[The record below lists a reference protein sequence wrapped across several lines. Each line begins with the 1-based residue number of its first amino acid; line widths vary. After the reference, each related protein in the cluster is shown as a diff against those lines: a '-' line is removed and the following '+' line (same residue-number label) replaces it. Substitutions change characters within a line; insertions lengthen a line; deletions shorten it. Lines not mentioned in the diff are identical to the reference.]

1 MSTTTSAKTP
11 ADRDRRRDTFDSA
24 LRGAVDPV
32 RRRWNTIL
40 RESRAFFTVALALSL
55 FATAGC
61 CNGTAGTPTTG
72 SPGSPGGSCPGAVS
86 IAWSSTSTFAQL
98 SCPGS
103 VSIAWSIA
111 NGSGQPS
118 SCFQTRATSVAVR
131 LQNRTGGTPV
141 FTAFPCNDGAGTA
154 NIAPGL
160 YDVAIELHD
169 ANGATLATA
178 PVQASVAVA
187 VGRTKTLTPAAFI
200 VNGGGGGGGGT
211 GHVQLTLQTAG
222 FASNCLSTGGAGITG
237 SLITIITDGGSC
249 AAVKLI
255 RTRGGV
261 EVGTYQVDCGSPSVT
276 TCIEADERLTA
287 PDLAPGNYTVHVRGA
302 VGAGACFAAHATL
315 AVPQTGQLTK
325 LIVMQ
330 HQNAPGC

>member
-1 MSTTTSAKTP
+1 MSTTTSDNTP
-11 ADRDRRRDTFDSA
+11 ADRGQRGNPIKSA
-24 LRGAVDPV
+24 PRGAVDAV
-32 RRRWNTIL
+32 WRHWSTML
-40 RESRAFFTVALALSL
+40 RGARGFLTVALAL
-55 FATAGC
+55 FAIAGC
-61 CNGTAGTPTTG
+61 DGTAGTPSAG
-72 SPGSPGGSCPGAVS
+72 SPGHSCPGAVS
-86 IAWSSTSTFAQL
+86 ISWSSTSFAQL

-111 NGSGQPS
+111 NGTGQPS
-118 SCFQTRATSVAVR
+118 SCFQTRATSVALR
-131 LQNRTGGTPV
+131 IQSRTGGTPV

-154 NIAPGL
+154 NVAPGL
-160 YDVAIELHD
+160 YDIAIELHD
-169 ANGATLATA
+169 ANGAKLATV

-222 FASNCLSTGGAGITG
+222 FPSNCLSTGGAGITG

-249 AAVKLI
+249 AAVKLV

-287 PDLAPGNYTVHVRGA
+287 PDLAPGNYTLHVRGA
-302 VGAGACFAAHATL
+302 VGAGACFAADATL

>member
-1 MSTTTSAKTP
+1 MSITTSDETP
-11 ADRDRRRDTFDSA
+11 TDRGRRSDSFNSA
-24 LRGAVDPV
+24 LRGPFDPV
-32 RRRWNTIL
+32 WRGWRTIL
-40 RESRAFFTVALALSL
+40 REARGFFTVALALAL
-55 FATAGC
+55 FAIAGC

-72 SPGSPGGSCPGAVS
+72 SPWNPTNSCPGA
-86 IAWSSTSTFAQL
+86 
-98 SCPGS
+98 

-111 NGSGQPS
+111 NGSGQRS
-118 SCFQTRATSVAVR
+118 SCFQTRATSVALR
-131 LQNRTGGTPV
+131 LQSRTGGTPV
-141 FTAFPCNDGAGTA
+141 FTAFPCNGGEGTA
-154 NIAPGL
+154 NVAPGL

-169 ANGATLATA
+169 ANGAKLATA
-178 PVQASVAVA
+178 PAQASVAVA
-187 VGRTKTLTPAAFI
+187 VGRTTTLTPAAFI
-200 VNGGGGGGGGT
+200 VNGGGGGGGGGT

-287 PDLAPGNYTVHVRGA
+287 PDLAPGNYTIHVRGA
-302 VGAGACFAAHATL
+302 VGAGACFAADATL
-315 AVPQTGQLTK
+315 AVPQTGQLSK